1 MSSLDLSLRI
11 RVCVLDGQEER
22 RRDSVVGRG
31 SQRAY
36 KSNCPRPREERRN
49 FRCSPLFFSFG
60 KGKWNSEAPLSESW
74 RLLVNELSVDCGH
87 ESFAATRAAPVF
99 MSGVTERNAFCWGEQ
114 RIETYRPFF
123 FPRDNFRTPVDR
135 NVIAAVL
142 DLKFINHSDHV
153 DTNPSFVFFGREKF
167 YWEILIFGIL
177 SLFKW

>member
-1 MSSLDLSLRI
+1 MQKQAETFDLSFVSSFDLSLRI

-123 FPRDNFRTPVDR
+123 FPRDNFRTPNNFQPLNNFPR
-135 NVIAAVL
+135 RSKTL
-142 DLKFINHSDHV
+142 SP
-153 DTNPSFVFFGREKF
+153 PS
-167 YWEILIFGIL
+167 WI
-177 SLFKW
+177 